1 MDDQIKKPTKQIRIL
16 LLLVMVIKP
25 KLLTNQKRRENGL
38 RNANTKCY
46 KRKRKG
52 RKSVLSLITQK

>member
-38 RNANTKCY
+38 RKANAKGY
-46 KRKRKG
+46 RRKRKG
-52 RKSVLSLITQK
+52 RKSVLSLIFSE